1 MLIHWK
7 GMKKIMKTYH
17 KNLQFHPIY
26 QKYKHAIPLLI
37 YGIIYMTWFVWLEKN
52 VSSHYTLIHV
62 TLDDYIPFCE
72 LFVIPYFLWFA
83 YVSLVV
89 LWLFFKDKDDYYRTC
104 VFLFT
109 GMTIFLIVSTLFPNG
124 HHLRPAAM
132 PRNNIFT
139 LLVDCLYRTD
149 TPTNLWPSIHVYNS
163 LGAHFAIVRNK
174 QLSKIRWVRN
184 GSLILSISII
194 LSTMF
199 IKQHS
204 AFDVITAFVMAAVM
218 YGITYK
224 YDIVMV
230 YREHMRTRKKATPQ
244 VN

>member
-1 MLIHWK
+1 
-7 GMKKIMKTYH
+7 MKAYH
-17 KNLQFHPIY
+17 KKLHFQQFHD
-26 QKYKHAIPLLI
+26 KYKHAVPLLVYGTI
-37 YGIIYMTWFVWLEKN
+37 YLAWFLWLEKKVTN
-52 VSSHYTLIHV
+52 HYQLIHV

-83 YVSLVV
+83 YVSLAVA
-89 LWLFFKDKDDYYRTC
+89 WLFFKDKDDYYRIC

-109 GMTIFLIVSTLFPNG
+109 GMTVFLTVSTLFPNG

-132 PRNNIFT
+132 PRDNIFT
-139 LLVDCLYRTD
+139 ALVAYLYRTD

-163 LGAHFAIVRNK
+163 LGAHFAIVRNR
-174 QLSKIRWVRN
+174 QLAEKRWVRN

-204 AFDVITAFVMAAVM
+204 VFDVMTAFIMAAVM
-218 YGITYK
+218 YGVTYR

-230 YREHMRTRKKATPQ
+230 YRERTRTRKKAIWQP
-244 VN
+244 

>member
-1 MLIHWK
+1 
-7 GMKKIMKTYH
+7 MKIYEQ
-17 KNLQFHPIY
+17 NLHYNQLY
-26 QKYKHAIPLLI
+26 EKYKHAIPLLI

-52 VSSHYTLIHV
+52 VTNHYAVIHV

-83 YVSLVV
+83 YVSAVV

-104 VFLFT
+104 IFLFT
-109 GMTIFLIVSTLFPNG
+109 GMTVFLVVSTLLPNG
-124 HHLRPAAM
+124 HHLRPAVM

-139 LLVDCLYRTD
+139 FLVSYLYRTD

-163 LGAHFAIVRNK
+163 LGAHFAILRN
-174 QLSKIRWVRN
+174 QRLSKIRWIRI
-184 GSLILSISII
+184 GSFLLSHSII

-204 AFDVITAFVMAAVM
+204 VFDVLTALLMAAVM
-218 YGITYK
+218 YGVTYK
-224 YDIVMV
+224 YDILAVF
-230 YREHMRTRKKATPQ
+230 REHVRARKKATPQ